1 MKPGYTL
8 VLAFVLFYVA
18 FILGQFSQEKVRR
31 VRDQAIT
38 ETVMNANMAL
48 KTEKYRFYFRRVDD
62 GVVLTYPPPSL
73 RIAKEKAML
82 ENISFD

>member
-8 VLAFVLFYVA
+8 VLAFVLFYAA
-18 FILGQFSQEKVRR
+18 FVLGQFSQERMQR

-38 ETVMNANMAL
+38 EVIMNANMAL
-48 KTEKYRFYFRRVDD
+48 KTEKYRFYFRRIDD
-62 GVVLTYPPPSL
+62 QVVLTYPPPSL

-82 ENISFD
+82 ENVSFN